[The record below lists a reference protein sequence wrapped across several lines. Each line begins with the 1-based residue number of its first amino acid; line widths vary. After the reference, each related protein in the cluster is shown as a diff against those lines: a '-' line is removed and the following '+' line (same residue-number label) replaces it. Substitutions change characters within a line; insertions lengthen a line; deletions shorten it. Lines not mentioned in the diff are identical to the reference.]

1 MPNAGVQRMLDL
13 MLRMGSLNSQE
24 VHDLM
29 GLLDNKDSVMLAACQ
44 VGDT

>member
-1 MPNAGVQRMLDL
+1 MLDL